1 MEKEKKSVWGI
12 VLKLIVALATAA
24 AGVFGISACA

>member
-12 VLKLIVALATAA
+12 VLKLIVALATAV
-24 AGVFGISACA
+24 AGVLGVGACA